1 MTATEIHITVD
12 FSLVTKSDTISLLV
26 GASEILALNR
36 EIEASGAYSS
46 VGRAT
51 DF

>member
-1 MTATEIHITVD
+1 MHTECILLWGNPLVCRHIDSPT
-12 FSLVTKSDTISLLV
+12 
-26 GASEILALNR
+26 ER
-36 EIEASGAYSS
+36 ENARGAYSS